1 VQIETLEALRNI
13 AAVHGVD
20 AVFTGPAYFAA
31 SMGHLDNIQ
40 HSEVQAAIDEG
51 KALGKPA
58 GYLTSNEAEARRR
71 VAQGLNFVGVGD
83 DTTIV
88 VRGARELLH
97 AVQT

>member
-13 AAVHGVD
+13 AAVLGVD
-20 AVFTGPAYFAA
+20 AVFIGPADFAA
-31 SMGHLDNIQ
+31 STGHFDNTQ
-40 HSEVQAAIDEG
+40 HPEVQAAIDEG

-58 GYLTSNEAEARRR
+58 GYLTNNEAETRRR
-71 VAQGLNFVGVGD
+71 VAQGLDFVDVGN

-88 VRGARELLH
+88 VHGARELLH